1 MHAIPT
7 HICVKIDFK
16 NAFNESERAAMVA
29 AFAQHG
35 TPCVMHRYLKAH
47 LRPRWCIYYLSGGKL
62 VLAEYRSSQGGQQ
75 ASFEASGGFCVTTVV
90 LFQEADKILAEG
102 GGCARA
108 TCDNL
113 TLCGP
118 PVLVWRALG
127 NLKRDAFMRLGL
139 VLQESKTTV
148 FAPLGA
154 PRLET
159 KPPGVK
165 VGVNVGT
172 VAARA
177 GIIGHGLV
185 IAGTPVGDK
194 DFVMNYVTM

>member
-90 LFQEADKILAEG
+90 LFQEADKILAEE

-108 TCDNL
+108 MCNDF
-113 TLCGP
+113 TLFRP
-118 PVLVWRALG
+118 PVLSWRAIESLE
-127 NLKRDAFMRLGL
+127 RDAFVRLGL
-139 VLQESKTTV
+139 VLQENQDNGLCATR
-148 FAPLGA
+148 GA
-154 PRLET
+154 Q
-159 KPPGVK
+159 PGDE
-165 VGVNVGT
+165 
-172 VAARA
+172 AARC
-177 GIIGHGLV
+177 
-185 IAGTPVGDK
+185 
-194 DFVMNYVTM
+194 